1 MAIKRINKQITN
13 QRERKTSHFLNTL
26 KNKIMKT
33 LENLLTEQEE
43 IFAQKLKELFISLDN
58 IKSIDKGAFNTKM
71 VKLKMS
77 INIYDYQNK

>member
-1 MAIKRINKQITN
+1 
-13 QRERKTSHFLNTL
+13 
-26 KNKIMKT
+26 MKT

-58 IKSIDKGAFNTKM
+58 IKSIDKGLFNTKM